1 MKFSAGV
8 LAAIAAPMAA
18 MAFMQPSVTSKG
30 VFREA
35 FDLKSRLSQ
44 EQFQRSKAMTEL
56 QMAFNLKEGQV
67 SNMFEGPAPLVK
79 ERDACGVGF
88 IANTSSGGKIVER
101 GTKLLV
107 KAILLPQSDVSFRGN
122 PYSLFSFLHYIPYST
137 NHQKTNLERTR
148 YYLRHL

>member
-30 VFREA
+30 VIRQA
-35 FDLKSRLSQ
+35 FDLNSRLSQ

-56 QMAFNLKEGQV
+56 QMAFNLKEGEV

-88 IANTSSGGKIVER
+88 ISNTSSGGKIDEKETILV
-101 GTKLLV
+101 V
-107 KAILLPQSDVSFRGN
+107 KAILLTQSDVFFVET
-122 PYSLFSFLHYIPYST
+122 LTHFFLT
-137 NHQKTNLERTR
+137 TKR
-148 YYLRHL
+148 